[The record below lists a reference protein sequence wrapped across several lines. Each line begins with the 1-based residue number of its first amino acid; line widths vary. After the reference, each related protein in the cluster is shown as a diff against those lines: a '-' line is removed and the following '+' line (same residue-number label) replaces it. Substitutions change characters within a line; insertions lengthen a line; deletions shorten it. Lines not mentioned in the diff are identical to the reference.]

1 MAELNGKKV
10 LIISTNYG
18 TERDELQV
26 PLEGLQKL
34 GAEVTVAAPNPEE
47 IRTRIMDD
55 AEGPHVLPDATFAD
69 VHTSQYDVLVV
80 PGGTLNAD
88 TLRGDENARRIA
100 TEFAAAGKP
109 IAAICHA
116 PWLLV
121 DTGLA
126 RGKRL
131 TSYKSLSTDVK
142 NAGGD
147 WVDAP
152 LVRDDSDGWT
162 LITSRFP
169 DDLSE
174 FVPAIARELVGQ
186 GSAQPVSG

>member
-1 MAELNGKKV
+1 MAQLDGKKV

-26 PLEGLQKL
+26 PLEELAKL
-34 GAEVTVAAPNPEE
+34 GADVTVAAPAGEE
-47 IRTRIMDD
+47 IRTRILDD
-55 AEGPHVLPDATFAD
+55 DEGPRVLPDATFAD
-69 VHTSQYDVLVV
+69 VDPAQFDAVVV

-88 TLRGDENARRIA
+88 TLRGDEGARKIVTA
-100 TEFAAAGKP
+100 FAGAGKP

-131 TSYKSLSTDVK
+131 TSFQSLATDVR
-142 NAGGD
+142 NAGGE
-147 WVDAP
+147 WVDEP

-169 DDLSE
+169 DDLSQ
-174 FVPAIARELVGQ
+174 FVPAIARELVGR
-186 GSAQPVSG
+186 GAAQPVGG

>member
-1 MAELNGKKV
+1 MTQLDGKKV

-26 PLEGLQKL
+26 PLDELSKL
-34 GAEVTVAAPNPEE
+34 GAEVTVAAPQPDV

-55 AEGPHVLPDATFAD
+55 DEGPRVLPDAIFAD
-69 VHTSQYDVLVV
+69 VDTSRYDAIVV

-88 TLRGDENARRIA
+88 TLRGDEDARRIV
-100 TEFAAAGKP
+100 TEFAGAGKP

-121 DTGLA
+121 DTGLV

-131 TSYKSLSTDVK
+131 TSYKSLATDVR

-147 WVDAP
+147 WVDEP

-169 DDLSE
+169 DDLGQ
-174 FVPAIARELVGQ
+174 FVPAIARELVGR
-186 GSAQPVSG
+186 GAEQPVGG